1 MQFAGPRTL
10 LAVHAHPGDESCAT
24 GGVLAHYAG
33 QGVRVVVVTC
43 TSGELGNAPGGA
55 RPGELG
61 HHPELVAAHRRAEL
75 VAACD
80 VLGVT
85 DLELLGY
92 HDSGVTG
99 EVPPGA
105 FCAVPVETAAG
116 RVAAL
121 IEHYQPQ
128 VVVTY
133 EDRHRDRTHVGRVA
147 RLAVRSTG
155 IPAKLYL
162 RGHGRTVVDTAAVA
176 QLKREAVR
184 CHGSQS
190 FADDEPESYIRAFDL
205 SGSPLP
211 ETDFFAGVTSC
222 APDLPRW

>member
-1 MQFAGPRTL
+1 VQFAGPRTL
-10 LAVHAHPGDESCAT
+10 LAVHAHPGDESAST
-24 GGVLAHYAG
+24 GGVLAHYAR
-33 QGVRVVVVTC
+33 QGVRIVVVTC
-43 TSGELGNAPGGA
+43 TSGELGTAPGGA

-61 HHPELVAAHRRAEL
+61 HHPSHVAAHRRAEL
-75 VAACD
+75 IAACD

-92 HDSGVTG
+92 HDSGETG

-116 RVAAL
+116 RMAAL

-133 EDRHRDRTHVGRVA
+133 EDRHRDRTHVARVA
-147 RLAVRSTG
+147 RLAVRSTE

-162 RGHGRTVVDTAAVA
+162 RGHGRTVVDTSAVA
-176 QLKREAVR
+176 DVKRKAVQ
-184 CHGSQS
+184 CHESQS
-190 FADDEPESYIRAFDL
+190 LDAEQAESYIRAFDQT
-205 SGSPLP
+205 GTPLP
-211 ETDFFAGVTSC
+211 ETDMFAGVTNHG
-222 APDLPRW
+222 PDLPRW